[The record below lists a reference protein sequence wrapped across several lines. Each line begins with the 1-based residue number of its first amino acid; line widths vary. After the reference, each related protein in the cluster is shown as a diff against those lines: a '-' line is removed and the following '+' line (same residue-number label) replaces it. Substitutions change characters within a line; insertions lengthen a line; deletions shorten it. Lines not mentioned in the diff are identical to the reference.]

1 MNIIVTGASQGVGYE
16 LVKYYCDTIDDVSI
30 IAVARSQSKL
40 EALKEECINR
50 YNVSIE
56 IVSFDVSKDDVATSF
71 MKTLPAALEK
81 IDILIN
87 NSAALINKPFQDA
100 TYSDALYLY
109 KVNTLAP
116 YFITQS
122 ILELLKKSPL
132 AHVVNISSMGG
143 FQGSSKF
150 PGLSLYSS
158 TKAALSNLTECLAE
172 ELSQTNV
179 KVNAL
184 ALGSVNT
191 SMLRDAF
198 PDYISPNSPESMA
211 QFIGEFSINC
221 GSIFNGKVL
230 PVSNS
235 TP

>member
-1 MNIIVTGASQGVGYE
+1 MNIIITGASQGVGYE
-16 LVKYYCDTIDDVSI
+16 LVKYFCDTIDDVAI
-30 IAVARSQSKL
+30 FAVARNLEKL
-40 EALKEECINR
+40 EKLKQECFNR
-50 YNVSIE
+50 YNVAIHIISL
-56 IVSFDVSKDDVATSF
+56 DVSKADIASSF
-71 MKTLPAALEK
+71 SKFLPTDINK
-81 IDILIN
+81 VDILIN
-87 NSAALINKPFQDA
+87 NSAALINRSFQES
-100 TYSDALYLY
+100 TYDDALYLY

-122 ILELLKKSPL
+122 VLPLLEKSPM

-158 TKAALSNLTECLAE
+158 TKAALSNITECLAE
-172 ELSQTNV
+172 ELSQTNI

-198 PDYISPNSPESMA
+198 PDFTSPNSPDSMA
-211 QFIGEFSINC
+211 QFIGDFAINC
-221 GSIFNGKVL
+221 GAIFNGKVL

>member
-16 LVKYYCDTIDDVSI
+16 LVKYYCNTIEEVSI
-30 IAVARSQSKL
+30 VAIARSQSKL
-40 EALKEECINR
+40 EALKEECIER
-50 YNVSIE
+50 YNVSID
-56 IVSFDVSKDDVATSF
+56 IVSFDVSKDDVASSF
-71 MKTLPAALEK
+71 IEALPNNLEK
-81 IDILIN
+81 VDILIN
-87 NSAALINKPFQDA
+87 NSAALINQSFQES
-100 TYSDALYLY
+100 TYEDALYLY

-122 ILELLKKSPL
+122 ILGLLMKSPM

-158 TKAALSNLTECLAE
+158 TKAALCNMTECLAE
-172 ELSQTNV
+172 ELNQTNI

-198 PDYISPNSPESMA
+198 PDFVSPNSPERMA
-211 QFIGEFSINC
+211 QFIGDFSINS
-221 GSIFNGKVL
+221 GAIFNGKVL

>member
-16 LVKYYCDTIDDVSI
+16 LVKYFCDAIDDVSI

-40 EALKEECINR
+40 EALKEECTNR

-56 IVSFDVSKDDVATSF
+56 ILAFDLSREDIAHAIINE
-71 MKTLPAALEK
+71 LPSGFQKL
-81 IDILIN
+81 DILIN
-87 NSAALINKPFQDA
+87 NSAALINKPFPA
-100 TYSDALYLY
+100 VTYEEAIYLY
-109 KVNTLAP
+109 KINTLAP
-116 YFITQS
+116 YFLTQAL
-122 ILELLKKSPL
+122 IGHLRESPL

-172 ELSQTNV
+172 ELNQTSI

-198 PDYISPNSPESMA
+198 PDYISPNTPEDMA
-211 QFIGEFSINC
+211 KFIGDFALNC
-221 GSIFNGKVL
+221 GVIFNGKVL